1 VDLWNIGI
9 ETAWD
14 LIVIGFYGRLEEV
27 AMVSLNVVKI
37 KARVEDFG
45 G

>member
-1 VDLWNIGI
+1 MGDLYDIGI

-27 AMVSLNVVKI
+27 AMI
-37 KARVEDFG
+37 F
-45 G
+45 